1 MNISFEE
8 FMVLFIGY
16 EVSGVIESFG
26 DGCKPESYDMKLG
39 DKVIVWPT
47 DEMCK
52 HGYSDYVCVPTL
64 DLLIKI
70 PETMSMHVAAIM
82 PAGATW
88 AFSAVLHVN
97 YFYLKY

>member
-1 MNISFEE
+1 M
-8 FMVLFIGY
+8 
-16 EVSGVIESFG
+16 IESFG
-26 DGCKPESYDMKLG
+26 PEANPKDLDLNIG

-47 DEMCK
+47 EEMCK
-52 HGYSDYVCVPTL
+52 HGYSDYVCVPDL

-88 AFSAVLHVN
+88 AFSAILHVS
-97 YFYLKY
+97 YL